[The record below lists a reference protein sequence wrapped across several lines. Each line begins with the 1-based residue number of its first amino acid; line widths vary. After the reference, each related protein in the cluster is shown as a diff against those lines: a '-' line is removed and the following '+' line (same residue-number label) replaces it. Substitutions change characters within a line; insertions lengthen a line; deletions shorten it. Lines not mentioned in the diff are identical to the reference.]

1 MSDRTSLLDD
11 RWSRGG
17 MLLEGRRGE
26 NSVSP
31 ELNDVKWDRES
42 SLLANVASK
51 GVSARGFG
59 LLDQVNEYFKLKEGI
74 ETTIRA
80 MDAERISRSIK
91 EQLAPGQEV
100 KLLVD
105 DKTGDMTLL
114 RPGDAYM
121 FAEGQRPYEFRLTGN
136 DDGVCRVNE
145 VPDTTLFEVIG
156 RDGEKEW
163 LVIEDR
169 YSRIER
175 DRDDDHDDY
184 DDGSERR
191 GRYHATDGEM

>member
-17 MLLEGRRGE
+17 MLLEVPRGE

-31 ELNDVKWDRES
+31 ELGDVKWDRES

-51 GVSARGFG
+51 GVSARGLG

-74 ETTIRA
+74 ESTIRA

-100 KLLVD
+100 TLLID

-114 RPGDAYM
+114 RPGESYL
-121 FAEGQRPYEFRLTGN
+121 FAEGQRPHEFRLTGK
-136 DDGVCRVNE
+136 DDGICRGDE

-163 LVIEDR
+163 LVLEDR
-169 YSRIER
+169 FSLIER

-184 DDGSERR
+184 DDRSERR
-191 GRYHATDGEM
+191 GRDYATEGEM